1 MKKFLV
7 LYKADIAAFE
17 AMMKTTTPERRKA
30 FMDAWMHWMD
40 VHKAAIVD
48 GGAPLGKTKRID
60 DKGIKDS
67 KNDIGG
73 YSIVQ
78 AADAAT
84 ATKLFAKD
92 HPHLQMPG
100 SWIEVVEMMPM

>member
-1 MKKFLV
+1 MKKFLL
-7 LYKADIAAFE
+7 LYKADIASFE

-30 FMDAWMHWMD
+30 FMDAWGHWMGA
-40 VHKAAIVD
+40 HKAGIVD
-48 GGAPLGKTKRID
+48 GGAPLGRTNRVD
-60 DKGIKDS
+60 GHGVTEA

-78 AADAAT
+78 AADAAGAT
-84 ATKLFAKD
+84 AMFAKD

-100 SWIEVVEMMPM
+100 AWIEVVEMMPM